1 MPIRGQIPARRRR
14 ARVRSRWT
22 VIASMMLVAG
32 CNGLDGSELA
42 EIRPTPEGFMYR
54 ATTTLFYGPGVDS
67 WSERQR
73 LSWLETLVHLNGICP
88 HGYQLVSRE
97 VAFKYQSPL
106 GYPVDEITYRG
117 HCPA

>member
-1 MPIRGQIPARRRR
+1 MPIRGQIPAYSGR

-22 VIASMMLVAG
+22 VIASMVLVTG

-42 EIRPTPEGFMYR
+42 ELRPTPEGFMYR
-54 ATTTLFYGPGVDS
+54 AATTLFYGPGVDS
-67 WSERQR
+67 WGEQQR

-97 VAFKYQSPL
+97 VAFTYHSPL
-106 GYPVDEITYRG
+106 GSPVDEIIYRG
-117 HCPA
+117 HCPS

>member
-1 MPIRGQIPARRRR
+1 MPIRGQIPARSRRTR
-14 ARVRSRWT
+14 MRSWWT
-22 VIASMMLVAG
+22 MVVSLVLVTG

-54 ATTTLFYGPGVDS
+54 ATTTLFYQVGVDS
-67 WSERQR
+67 WGERQR
-73 LSWLETLVHLNGICP
+73 LNWLETLVQLNGICP
-88 HGYQLVSRE
+88 HGYQLLSRE

>member
-1 MPIRGQIPARRRR
+1 MPVSGQMPALRRR
-14 ARVRSRWT
+14 ARMRPRWT
-22 VIASMMLVAG
+22 VIASLVLVIG
-32 CNGLDGSELA
+32 CSGPDGSELA
-42 EIRPTPEGFMYR
+42 ELRPTPEGFAYR

-67 WSERQR
+67 WSEGQR

-106 GYPVDEITYRG
+106 GYPVDEIIYSG
-117 HCPA
+117 HCQG